1 MRNACASMVD
11 IKKGPQPVRECLQC
25 KQIPVRDYDNFT
37 YTIFDY
43 FFNVSVPIQNRH
55 LQVENVSHIS
65 DSFRFQVLKL
75 TFYIVHG

>member
-1 MRNACASMVD
+1 MHVPAWSD
-11 IKKGPQPVRECLQC
+11 IKKRPQPVRECLQC

-43 FFNVSVPIQNRH
+43 FFNVSVPVQNRH

-65 DSFRFQVLKL
+65 DLSCF
-75 TFYIVHG
+75 